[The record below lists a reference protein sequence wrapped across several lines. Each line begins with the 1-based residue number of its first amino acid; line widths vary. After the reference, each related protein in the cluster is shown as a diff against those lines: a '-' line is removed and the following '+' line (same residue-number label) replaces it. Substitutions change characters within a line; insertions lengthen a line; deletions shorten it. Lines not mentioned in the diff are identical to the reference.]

1 MSEEQPA
8 LGVQEQE
15 EQPQELNQEQQFA
28 QEQQYSDQQH
38 NQDPMQG
45 EDMAYPS
52 MQENQQYGY
61 YDDDADR
68 RSPPAEQ
75 QSEGNQQMESSGAGK
90 IFVGGVSWQ
99 TNENSLR
106 DHFVKFGELDDVA
119 LMADKRTGQ
128 PRGFGFVTFKDPSGE
143 IEVAG

>member
-15 EQPQELNQEQQFA
+15 EEQQQSELNQEQQFN
-28 QEQQYSDQQH
+28 QEQQYNPDS
-38 NQDPMQG
+38 MQG

-52 MQENQQYGY
+52 MQDNQQYGY

-75 QSEGNQQMESSGAGK
+75 QSEGNTHQQMESSGAGK

-106 DHFVKFGELDDVA
+106 NYFGKFGELDDVA
-119 LMADKRTGQ
+119 LMMDKRTGQ
-128 PRGFGFVTFKDPSGE
+128 PRGFGFVTFKDPAGE
-143 IEVAG
+143 IKVSG